1 MTNALEHLASAL
13 VGRYRIERELGR
25 GGMATVY
32 LARDLRHDRDVAIK
46 VLHEDLG
53 ATVGKE
59 RFLREIRIVASLTH
73 PHILPLHD
81 SGEAGGHLFYVMPY
95 VPGES
100 LRARLERE
108 RCLPVDVAMH
118 IAREIGDALAHAHRA
133 AIVHRDVKPEN
144 ILLADGH
151 ALLADFG
158 IARAAVAAATG
169 QLQLTGTGMI
179 VGTAQY
185 VSPEQAAGERDV
197 GPASDQYALACV
209 VYEMLAGEVP
219 FTGPTPLSV
228 MAKRLGGTPVPLRT
242 LRASV
247 PPDIEAAVDRALSRE
262 AVDRF
267 RSVADFVQ
275 ALVQAGTAPAPS
287 PRPELSLAVLPFAN
301 LSADPE
307 NEYFSD
313 GITEDII
320 AQVSKV
326 SALKVISRTS
336 VMRFKRTMLGLREVA
351 AQLGVSNIL
360 EGSVRR
366 AGDRL
371 RITAQLIDA
380 RTDQHL
386 WAETYDRRL
395 TDVFEIQSGVARA
408 IAGALRAT
416 LTAEERARLTSVGSV
431 DVDTYNDTLLGRHY
445 LQRQVEEAIHEGI
458 ACLDRA
464 IARNEHYAPAHAWRG
479 AGYAY
484 LSLGYFSVPGGTFRK
499 QAEASLR
506 RALEL
511 DPALGDAMAWSANIA
526 MQYDHDWVRAERTLL
541 RALEVD
547 PNSATARE
555 MYGNLLA
562 ATGRREE
569 SARLFETAGSRDP
582 LSYTILGNAA
592 LCAHRARAFPRAAEL
607 FARQIALNPELLAW
621 QALQTLTM
629 ARMGRAAEAVEG
641 ARKVAATVA
650 GTAGPLVALVAA
662 EAGLMDEARLWLS
675 ECERLRKERNVWLFG
690 LAMAYA
696 GIGEIDVAL
705 SRLEEAYEARDFW
718 MIWLKVQPELDP
730 LRADPRFR
738 ELLRKAHFDV
748 DSTAAEPGHPVAH

>member
-1 MTNALEHLASAL
+1 VTDALERLTSAL
-13 VGRYRIERELGR
+13 ADRYRIERELGR

-32 LARDLRHDRDVAIK
+32 LAHDLRHGRDVAVK

-53 ATVGKE
+53 AALGKE
-59 RFLREIRIVASLTH
+59 RFLREISIVANLTH

-81 SGEAGGHLFYVMPY
+81 SGEAGGCLFYVMPY
-95 VPGES
+95 VPGQS
-100 LRARLERE
+100 LRSRLLRE
-108 RCLPVDVAMH
+108 RQLAIDEALH
-118 IAREIGDALAHAHRA
+118 ITREIGDALAHAHRA
-133 AIVHRDVKPEN
+133 GIVHRDVKPGN
-144 ILLADGH
+144 ILLADDH

-158 IARAAVAAATG
+158 IARVVVSTDTT
-169 QLQLTGTGMI
+169 QVQLTGTGMI
-179 VGTAQY
+179 IGTVEY
-185 VSPEQAAGERDV
+185 LSPEQAFGEGAV

-209 VYEMLAGEVP
+209 LYEMLAGEVP
-219 FTGPTPLSV
+219 FTGATAQSVIAKRMVASPTPLR
-228 MAKRLGGTPVPLRT
+228 M

-247 PPDIEAAVDRALSRE
+247 PPVVEAAVDRALSR
-262 AVDRF
+262 AVVDRF

-275 ALVQAGTAPAPS
+275 ALIQAGPAAACS
-287 PRPELSLAVLPFAN
+287 PPPDLSLAVLPFAN

-326 SALKVISRTS
+326 SALTVISRTS
-336 VMRFKRTMLGLREVA
+336 VMRFKRTTLGLREVA
-351 AQLGVSNIL
+351 ATLGVSNIL

-386 WAETYDRRL
+386 WAETYDRHL
-395 TDVFEIQSGVARA
+395 TDVFEIQSDVAKA

-416 LTAEERARLTSVGSV
+416 LTTEEQARLTSVDSV
-431 DVDTYNDTLLGRHY
+431 DVDTYNDTLLGRHH
-445 LQRQVEEAIHEGI
+445 LQRQVEEAMYEGI

-464 IARNEHYAPAHAWRG
+464 IARDERYAPAHAWRG
-479 AGYAY
+479 AAYAF

-499 QAEASLR
+499 QAEGSLR

-511 DPALGDAMAWSANIA
+511 DPTLGDAMAWSANIA
-526 MQYDHDWVRAERTLL
+526 MQYDHDWENAERTFV

-547 PNSATARE
+547 PNSAAARE

-562 ATGRREE
+562 ATGRHRE
-569 SARLFETAGSRDP
+569 SAQLFEAAGLLDP
-582 LSYTILGNAA
+582 LSSTVLGNAA

-607 FARQIALNPELLAW
+607 FARQIALNPELAVW
-621 QALQTLTM
+621 QALRAPTL
-629 ARMGRAAEAVEG
+629 ARMGRGAEAAEA
-641 ARKVAATVA
+641 ARKVAASYA
-650 GTAGPLVALVAA
+650 GTAGPLAALVVA
-662 EAGLMDEARLWLS
+662 ETGLVDEARRRLS
-675 ECERLRKERNVWLFG
+675 ECEQLRRERNVWLVG
-690 LAMAYA
+690 LAMGYA
-696 GIGEIDVAL
+696 AIGEIDVAL

-730 LRADPRFR
+730 LRADARFH
-738 ELLRKAHFDV
+738 ELLRKLHFEAD
-748 DSTAAEPGHPVAH
+748 GR